1 MITRVLV
8 CLAAVCVLAG
18 CSGEEPGGEANAP
31 PPFENASAES
41 AVPSAGE
48 TPYETASAEAA
59 DEAAM
64 IGEPAAGSGEE
75 IASAGQE
82 EPEDEEDRAGQDPVG
97 LGSSG
102 EDPVEEDPIEED
114 PIEEDPAA
122 EVAGSESDGWSDP
135 SGEEPERAVS
145 PSGLHVVRAYVCKG
159 IEQSEPTEAGK
170 SFVPEADGFLRLC
183 CFSEVGGADATDT
196 VFHVWYWG
204 DREMARVSLAV
215 KGSRWRTWS
224 TKKIVDEWRGE
235 WRVDVTDADG
245 FVLSSLEFSVE

>member
-18 CSGEEPGGEANAP
+18 CSSEEPGAEANAP
-31 PPFENASAES
+31 PPFENASAGS

-59 DEAAM
+59 DEAGM

-75 IASAGQE
+75 ITSVGQE
-82 EPEDEEDRAGQDPVG
+82 EPEDEEDRAGQDSV
-97 LGSSG
+97 
-102 EDPVEEDPIEED
+102 ERDPAEED

-122 EVAGSESDGWSDP
+122 EVAGSEGDGWSDP
-135 SGEEPERAVS
+135 SGEESERAVS

-170 SFVPEADGFLRLC
+170 SFVPEADGYLRLC
-183 CFSEVGGADATDT
+183 CFSEVGGADATDQI
-196 VFHVWYWG
+196 FHVWYWG